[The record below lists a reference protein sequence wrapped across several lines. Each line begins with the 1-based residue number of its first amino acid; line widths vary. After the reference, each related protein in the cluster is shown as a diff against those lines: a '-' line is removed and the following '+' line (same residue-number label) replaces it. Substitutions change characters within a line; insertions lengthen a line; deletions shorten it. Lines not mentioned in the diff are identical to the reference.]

1 AIVEEGLM
9 LALSAVRMAVKNR
22 IIVGAL
28 REGEDYLEL
37 VYQAAAT
44 EELLAL
50 AREKDED
57 SRRMTSQLAE
67 RDEIVDRTD
76 LMQRESLQLRR
87 RDEVSRGL
95 AARLRAVAG
104 DEQVLGEVV
113 ESARDAAW
121 HEISTSIRQ
130 LLARRAELEPGS
142 PDYLADR
149 EARLRHLV
157 RVDLAELSS
166 RATPT
171 Y

>member
-1 AIVEEGLM
+1 M

-50 AREKDED
+50 AREKDEE

-67 RDEIVDRTD
+67 REEMMERTD
-76 LMQRESLQLRR
+76 LMEREGLQIRR
-87 RDEVSRGL
+87 RDAVSRGL
-95 AARLRAVAG
+95 AVRLRAVAA
-104 DEQVLGEVV
+104 DEQVLREVV

-121 HEISTSIRQ
+121 HEIATSIRQ
-130 LLARRAELEPGS
+130 LLARRAEIDSGS
-142 PDYLADR
+142 RDYLTDR
-149 EARLRHLV
+149 DARLGQLILA
-157 RVDLAELSS
+157 DLAALAARS
-166 RATPT
+166 ATA